1 VTDSLVMKVAISEI
15 ATPTLYQVM
24 VNLKEPR
31 ERAAMLK
38 RVAEAYLSGGSISS
52 LTPAN
57 IMLQVAS
64 TAPLPVDLAAPFAKE
79 KQTSSTNGKSDE
91 KSMSAPGPE
100 SRPAPDDGY
109 KLDAIGDQFAGFA

>member
-24 VNLKEPR
+24 VNIKEPR

-57 IMLQVAS
+57 IMLQIAS

-79 KQTSSTNGKSDE
+79 QISSTNGNGDK
-91 KSMSAPGPE
+91 KSMSAPAPE
-100 SRPAPDDGY
+100 SRTAPDDGY
-109 KLDAIGDQFAGFA
+109 KLDDIGDQFASFA

>member
-1 VTDSLVMKVAISEI
+1 MTDSLVMKVAISEI

-24 VNLKEPR
+24 VNIKEPR

-64 TAPLPVDLAAPFAKE
+64 IALPPVDLAPFAKE
-79 KQTSSTNGKSDE
+79 RTSSTNGNGDE
-91 KSMSAPGPE
+91 KSMSTPAPE
-100 SRPAPDDGY
+100 SRPAPEDGY
-109 KLDAIGDQFAGFA
+109 KLDDIGDQFASFA

>member
-24 VNLKEPR
+24 VNIKEPR

-38 RVAEAYLSGGSISS
+38 RVAEAYLSGGSISA

-64 TAPLPVDLAAPFAKE
+64 TALPPVDLAAPFAKE
-79 KQTSSTNGKSDE
+79 RISSTNSNGDE
-91 KSMSAPGPE
+91 KPMSAPAPE
-100 SRPAPDDGY
+100 SRTAPDDGY
-109 KLDAIGDQFAGFA
+109 KLDDIGDQFASFA